1 MVLFF
6 FVGAIFAKADYGYKE
21 MRNNYDHLIE
31 HVDPDEF
38 SRWEE
43 VDLEVYAFT
52 DLGIQVAINDEYTG
66 LVYSNQVYEKYE
78 KGQKLKGY
86 VTGVREDG
94 RIDVSL
100 QPDKGRHVHSTFDKI
115 LNHLKAV
122 GGKSEFGDK
131 SSPEDI
137 KRDFKVSKKVFK
149 QAIGGLYKQGK
160 IKITDDGI
168 ELVQ

>member
-1 MVLFF
+1 M
-6 FVGAIFAKADYGYKE
+6 K
-21 MRNNYDHLIE
+21 NNYEYLIE
-31 HVDPDEF
+31 YVDPDEF

-52 DLGIQVAINDEYTG
+52 DLGIKVAINDEYTG
-66 LVYSNQVYEKYE
+66 LVYGNQVYEQYHE
-78 KGQKLKGY
+78 GQKLKGY

-94 RIDVSL
+94 RIDVWL

-137 KRDFKVSKKVFK
+137 KREFQVSKKVFK

-160 IKITDDGI
+160 IKITDEGI

>member
-1 MVLFF
+1 M
-6 FVGAIFAKADYGYKE
+6 K
-21 MRNNYDHLIE
+21 RNFEHLIE
-31 HVDPDEF
+31 HVDQDEF

-66 LVYSNQVYEKYE
+66 LVYRNQVYDQYE
-78 KGQKLKGY
+78 EGQKLKGY
-86 VTGVREDG
+86 ITGIREDG

-100 QPDKGRHVHSTFDKI
+100 QPDKGRHVHSTFDII
-115 LNHLKAV
+115 LDHLKSV

-137 KRDFKVSKKVFK
+137 KREFKVSKKVFK
-149 QAIGGLYKQGK
+149 QAIGGLYKEGK
-160 IKITDDGI
+160 IKITGDGI
-168 ELVQ
+168 ELV